1 MVGEIR
7 DKETTELVIHASL
20 TGHMMLSTLHT
31 NNSVGAIP
39 RLIDLGAEPFLL
51 SSVLN
56 MVMAQRLARKICP
69 DCKTEAEIP
78 PSMLD
83 RIREQLSTIPESYI
97 NEIDIKN
104 LKFWRGKGCA
114 HCGNL
119 GYRGRTAVAEVIIV
133 TPELREIIN
142 NGGKVADMMKA
153 LVKQDFITLTQD
165 CLLRALEGETTIDEV
180 IRVSSL
186 N

>member
-1 MVGEIR
+1 
-7 DKETTELVIHASL
+7 
-20 TGHMMLSTLHT
+20 MLSTLHT

-104 LKFWRGKGCA
+104 LKFWRWNIIFNQNFLCFCLIQGYNC
-114 HCGNL
+114 CFRTRSSERNL
-119 GYRGRTAVAEVIIV
+119 
-133 TPELREIIN
+133 
-142 NGGKVADMMKA
+142 
-153 LVKQDFITLTQD
+153 
-165 CLLRALEGETTIDEV
+165 
-180 IRVSSL
+180 
-186 N
+186 